1 MMNHRHLQWIELDA
15 KALKH
20 NISWFQKLLGK
31 ERKLLAMV
39 KANAYG
45 HGMIPIADAAVKSG
59 ADWLGVHSLEEG
71 LALREHGFTCPVL
84 SVGYI
89 PLHRLKHAVENDI
102 RITVYNN
109 ETIESLGEICRSLQK
124 KAYLHIK
131 TETGTYRQGLDE
143 HEIIPFIENIEKYEG
158 LVIEGISSHFANI
171 EDTTDHSYAQ
181 YQLKR
186 FKKILS
192 TIESHGV
199 KVPFTHMACS
209 AAVILFPETYFN
221 MARIG
226 IGLYGLW
233 PSNEVYVSSLLRDRP
248 EFNLKPVLSWKARI
262 AQVKHIPKGEF
273 IGYGCTY
280 KTTRD
285 AVLAVIPVG
294 YYDGYSR
301 GLSNVSYVLI
311 KGLRAPIRGR
321 VAMNFIV
328 VDVTD
333 IPGVKVEDT
342 VTLLGREGG
351 DSITADKLAALTG
364 TINYEITARINPG
377 IPRIII

>member
-1 MMNHRHLQWIELDA
+1 MHRKHVQWIELSA

-20 NISWFQKLLGK
+20 NISQFRSLLGK
-31 ERKLLAMV
+31 ERRLLAMV

-45 HGMIPIADAAVKSG
+45 HGMIPIANAAVNSG
-59 ADWLGVHSLEEG
+59 SDWLGVHSIDEG
-71 LALREHGFTCPVL
+71 ITLRENGFKCPLL

-89 PLHRLKHAVENDI
+89 PLHRLQQAVENDI

-109 ETIESLGEICRSLQK
+109 ETIEKLGDICRSLHK

-131 TETGTYRQGLDE
+131 AETGTYRQGLNE
-143 HEIIPFIENIEKYEG
+143 SEIIPFIENIERHEG

-186 FKKILS
+186 FKKIVNRIENHGI
-192 TIESHGV
+192 TI
-199 KVPFTHMACS
+199 PFKHMACS

-221 MARIG
+221 MARVG

-233 PSNEVYVSSLLRDRP
+233 PSNEVYVSSLLRNRP
-248 EFNLKPVLSWKARI
+248 EFSLKPVLSWKARI

-280 KTTRD
+280 KTTRKT
-285 AVLAVIPVG
+285 VLAVIPVG

-301 GLSNVSYVLI
+301 GLSNVSYVLV
-311 KGLRAPIRGR
+311 KGSRAPVRGR
-321 VAMNFIV
+321 VAMNFIA
-328 VDVTD
+328 VDITD
-333 IPGVKVEDT
+333 IPGVKVEDR
-342 VTLLGREGG
+342 VTLLGGEGG
-351 DSITADKLAALTG
+351 DSISADKLAALTG
-364 TINYEITARINPG
+364 TINYEITARINQD
-377 IPRIII
+377 IPRVMT

>member
-1 MMNHRHLQWIELDA
+1 MVHHKHMQWIELSA

-20 NISWFQKLLGK
+20 NISQFRSLLGK

-45 HGMIPIADAAVKSG
+45 HGMIPIASAAVNSG
-59 ADWLGVHSLEEG
+59 SDWLGIHSIDEG
-71 LALREHGFTCPVL
+71 ITLRENGFKCPLL

-89 PLHRLKHAVENDI
+89 PLHRLQQAVENDI

-109 ETIESLGEICRSLQK
+109 ETIEKLGDICRSLHT

-131 TETGTYRQGLDE
+131 AETGTYRQGLNE
-143 HEIIPFIENIEKYEG
+143 SEIIPFIENIERHEG

-171 EDTTDHSYAQ
+171 EDTTEHSYAQ
-181 YQLKR
+181 VQLKR
-186 FKKILS
+186 FKKILNRIENREI
-192 TIESHGV
+192 TI
-199 KVPFTHMACS
+199 PFKHMACS

-233 PSNEVYVSSLLRDRP
+233 PSNEVYISSLLRDRP

-262 AQVKHIPKGEF
+262 AQVKHIPKGQF

-280 KTTRD
+280 KTTRET
-285 AVLAVIPVG
+285 VLAIIPVG

-311 KGLRAPIRGR
+311 KESRAPVRGR
-321 VAMNFIV
+321 VAMNFIIV
-328 VDVTD
+328 EVTD
-333 IPGVKVEDT
+333 IPGVKVEDK
-342 VTLLGREGG
+342 VTLLGEEGS

-377 IPRIII
+377 IPRIVT

>member
-1 MMNHRHLQWIELDA
+1 MMRHKHMQWIELNA

-20 NISWFQKLLGK
+20 NISQFRGLLGK
-31 ERKLLAMV
+31 KRKLLAMV

-45 HGMIPIADAAVKSG
+45 HGMIPIANAAVDSG
-59 ADWLGVHSLEEG
+59 ADWLGVHSIDEG
-71 LALREHGFTCPVL
+71 LMLREKGFKCPVL

-89 PLHRLKHAVENDI
+89 PLHRLGQAVENDI

-109 ETIESLGEICRSLQK
+109 ETIEKLGDICRSLHT
-124 KAYLHIK
+124 KAHLHIK
-131 TETGTYRQGLDE
+131 AETGTYRQGLNE
-143 HEIIPFIENIEKYEG
+143 HEVIPFIEKIKRYEG

-181 YQLKR
+181 VQLKR
-186 FKKILS
+186 FRKIVKE
-192 TIESHGV
+192 IENHGIDI
-199 KVPFTHMACS
+199 PFKHIACS

-233 PSNEVYVSSLLRDRP
+233 PSNEVYISSLLRDRP
-248 EFNLKPVLSWKARI
+248 KFNLKPVLSWKARI

-280 KTTRD
+280 KTTRE

-311 KGLRAPIRGR
+311 KGSRAPLRGR

-328 VDVTD
+328 VEITD
-333 IPGVKVEDT
+333 IPGVKIEDE
-342 VTLLGREGG
+342 VTLLGREGR

-377 IPRIII
+377 IPRIMT